1 MTTLTVTSRLY
12 SITIVG
18 EIASAPLLFL
28 TLRVWPSEEEE
39 DKKCV
44 VYWYS
49 FSNSSNLYTAVD
61 TPAGEVA

>member
-1 MTTLTVTSRLY
+1 MTTLTMTSRLY
-12 SITIVG
+12 SITLVG

-28 TLRVWPSEEEE
+28 TLRVWPSEEE